1 MPKRL
6 SQLRALL
13 AGLVLTGLAGASAAA
28 PSAEEVEA
36 WFDAPSA
43 GAVNE
48 GDLVF
53 LTRRPDRP
61 VHTQSNDIVISEQS
75 LADGWVRLLQCHEN
89 LDQVSR
95 TQIVFRP
102 GRVRDLKVESSRQ
115 VAKAWVEGASVQLQ
129 DIGPAARVCLSAQ
142 SRALEAQPDASLMLK
157 NGPFMRR
164 FLDGYYPMHVSLRV
178 RMDAPTLR
186 FAGLTPAPRAGFE
199 LTQGGR
205 EVRWEAWFEGRLV
218 TRMRFER
225 VAPGAAGPQAR
236 LTENT
241 LPETRLTETRAAG
254 RRAEPARSGAT
265 PYASVPGGT
274 APDTYMPGAY
284 MPGAYM

>member
-1 MPKRL
+1 MLERL
-6 SQLRALL
+6 SHLRALL
-13 AGLVLTGLAGASAAA
+13 AGLGLAGLGLAGLAGASATA

-36 WFDAPSA
+36 WFDAPGA

-75 LADGWVRLLQCHEN
+75 LADGWVRLRQCHEH

-142 SRALEAQPDASLMLK
+142 SRALETQPDASLVLQ

-186 FAGLTPAPRAGFE
+186 FTGLTPAPRAGFE
-199 LTQGGR
+199 LTQDGR

-225 VAPGAAGPQAR
+225 VAPGADGPQAR
-236 LTENT
+236 L
-241 LPETRLTETRAAG
+241 PETRFPETAAAG
-254 RRAEPARSGAT
+254 RRAEPARGGAT
-265 PYASVPGGT
+265 PYASVPGGA
-274 APDTYMPGAY
+274 APDTYMPDAY
-284 MPGAYM
+284 M